1 MCSLLLLALIAYV
14 MKISHGSPHNMWG
27 HSATAVCQL
36 PELITN
42 DVVLVVNL
50 ACPSSSSTQRDDK
63 CV

>member
-1 MCSLLLLALIAYV
+1 

-50 ACPSSSSTQRDDK
+50 ACLSSSSTQRDDK